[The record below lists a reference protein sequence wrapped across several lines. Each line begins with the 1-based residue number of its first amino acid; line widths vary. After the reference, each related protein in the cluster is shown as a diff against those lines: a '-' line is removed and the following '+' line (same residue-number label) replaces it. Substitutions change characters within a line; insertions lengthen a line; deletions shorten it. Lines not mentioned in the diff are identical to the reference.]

1 MMKLSADSLPGRSK
15 VMVGLGSNMG
25 NRAHCLS
32 RAIAILREE
41 AGEIIALSSVW
52 ETEPW
57 GFEADDLFLN
67 MVAVIE
73 TGLQPQQFMQLCRSA
88 EGRLGRRRNTGRRYE
103 SRVIDI
109 DILLWEER
117 VISAPGLEIPHPRLA
132 DRKFVLVPLN
142 EVAPDAV
149 HPETGQKVSELLAM
163 CDDQSEVR
171 LSQEK
176 VQSAPLS
183 AKL

>member
-25 NRAHCLS
+25 DRAHCLS

-67 MVAVIE
+67 MVAVIDD
-73 TGLQPQQFMQLCRSA
+73 GAAAS
-88 EGRLGRRRNTGRRYE
+88 
-103 SRVIDI
+103 
-109 DILLWEER
+109 
-117 VISAPGLEIPHPRLA
+117 
-132 DRKFVLVPLN
+132 
-142 EVAPDAV
+142 AV
-149 HPETGQKVSELLAM
+149 HAA
-163 CDDQSEVR
+163 
-171 LSQEK
+171 
-176 VQSAPLS
+176 VQVCRGKAGPQ
-183 AKL
+183 A